1 MHRMEVNVNG
11 KKIRLSGSN
20 AIIEKEKS
28 IIENLELTGNE
39 CVDRLIIQKCIDD
52 NKLKSSI
59 LYDGNTV
66 YPFEKTVK
74 AYRRLQKSGSLEN
87 LTKEMYHFFMYACGD
102 IAHYDIGGYKC
113 YYNFSF
119 RELENELL
127 KNCWTS
133 TRFSDIDKIFK
144 ELKIGKQYFKER
156 DFIDIDKITLNQ
168 LKSIIKEC
176 GWEVKPN
183 DNNYWNLSK
192 KIYKNIS
199 YSFDVDILNASVS
212 KIMREI
218 NYITNSFNKESYIEN
233 MVSDRNKIDNPPTI
247 SEIVSISN
255 DIKYKLIQL
264 SSNLLYK
271 SRIAAEEIEAKL
283 NKEQTNVNFEYEY

>member
-1 MHRMEVNVNG
+1 MHRIEVNANG

-20 AIIEKEKS
+20 AIIEKEKT

-66 YPFEKTVK
+66 YPFEKIVK

-87 LTKEMYHFFMYACGD
+87 LTKEMYDFFMYACGD
-102 IAHYDIGGYKC
+102 IAHYDIGGYKY

-127 KNCWTS
+127 KDCWTA

-156 DFIDIDKITLNQ
+156 DFINLDNVPLKE

-176 GWEVKPN
+176 GWEVNVKE
-183 DNNYWNLSK
+183 NNYWELSK
-192 KIYKNIS
+192 DFNNNTI
-199 YSFDVDILNASVS
+199 YSFDIDIQNYNTSR
-212 KIMREI
+212 IIREI
-218 NYITNSFNKESYIEN
+218 NYITNSFNKDNYIEDVV
-233 MVSDRNKIDNPPTI
+233 MKRENKQPTI
-247 SEIVSISN
+247 SEIVSIAN
-255 DIKYKLIQL
+255 NIKSSLIQFN
-264 SSNLLYK
+264 SDVLYK
-271 SRIAAEEIEAKL
+271 TRIVAEEKESIL
-283 NKEQTNVNFEYEY
+283 NKENSSVCFEYDY

>member
-1 MHRMEVNVNG
+1 MHRLEVNANG

-20 AIIEKEKS
+20 TIIEKEKS
-28 IIENLELTGNE
+28 IIEKLELTGNE

-119 RELENELL
+119 RDLENELL
-127 KNCWTS
+127 KNCWNS
-133 TRFSDIDKIFK
+133 PRYSDIDKIFK

-156 DFIDIDKITLNQ
+156 DFIDIDKLSLNQ

-176 GWEVKPN
+176 GWEVKPH

-212 KIMREI
+212 KIVREI

-283 NKEQTNVNFEYEY
+283 NKEQINVNFEYEY